1 MEESLLFIR
10 PKVEAELWVRLMRSL
25 ELSRCEAGILVK
37 LLSADGGRN
46 NSPSS
51 SLLELSA
58 ADPPATEIDLTEK
71 ITDLGNLSGNF
82 DFILSTVWKF
92 NNFPA
97 TLILR
102 EINFG

>member
-71 ITDLGNLSGNF
+71 ITDLGNHIENF
-82 DFILSTVWKF
+82 DYVFHIV
-92 NNFPA
+92 
-97 TLILR
+97 
-102 EINFG
+102 EIQQFSCHADFT

>member
-37 LLSADGGRN
+37 LLSVDGGRN

-58 ADPPATEIDLTEK
+58 ADPPATEIDLRK
-71 ITDLGNLSGNF
+71 KLR
-82 DFILSTVWKF
+82 IL
-92 NNFPA
+92 A
-97 TLILR
+97 ILLPV
-102 EINFG
+102 

>member
-1 MEESLLFIR
+1 M
-10 PKVEAELWVRLMRSL
+10 WVRLMRSL

-58 ADPPATEIDLTEK
+58 ADPPGTKIDLTEK
-71 ITDLGNLSGNF
+71 ITDLGSLIENF
-82 DFILSTVWKF
+82 DYSKLS
-92 NNFPA
+92 NNRGVSNKRMVA
-97 TLILR
+97 Y
-102 EINFG
+102 NFLDLLHKNARFW